1 MKIFY
6 VIFIYIVTSI
16 ICCKAFSNNVYDS
29 DFYDV
34 DVKTFNAE
42 ESKETSINNVKH
54 ISFLQLMDKI
64 LTKKSKT

>member
-16 ICCKAFSNNVYDS
+16 ICCKVFSNNVYDS

-34 DVKTFNAE
+34 DVKTFTAE

-54 ISFLQLMDKI
+54 ISFLQLMD
-64 LTKKSKT
+64 